1 MYILTSASRLVRVV
15 VAKPQSQQM
24 LHMLVAKLGGL
35 LNRKV
40 YQMPF
45 SRNIRL
51 SAQDANTIRE
61 IYEECVRERG
71 VLLIQPEHIL
81 VSPRCTKCI

>member
-1 MYILTSASRLVRVV
+1 
-15 VAKPQSQQM
+15 M
-24 LHMLVAKLGGL
+24 LQMLVAKLGGL

-45 SRNIRL
+45 SRNLRL
-51 SAQDANTIRE
+51 NAQNAVTIRE
-61 IYEECVRERG
+61 IYEECIRERG

-81 VSPRCTKCI
+81 VSHGSAKRT

>member
-1 MYILTSASRLVRVV
+1 
-15 VAKPQSQQM
+15 M
-24 LHMLVAKLGGL
+24 LQMLVAKLGGL

-45 SRNIRL
+45 SRNLRL
-51 SAQDANTIRE
+51 NAQDAHTIRE
-61 IYEECVRERG
+61 IYEECIRERG

-81 VSPRCTKCI
+81 VSHGSTKRI